1 MGAEQEELVDS
12 GRMAELASLGDP
24 SLVRVVVDIFF
35 NTVPDQVR
43 ELREAAARGD
53 AGGVRT
59 AGHTIKGGA
68 ASAGFPALSQVAA
81 AIEDAGR
88 DGRTEHFADLI
99 TKLDDLI
106 GRTRAAVEA
115 ELA

>member
-1 MGAEQEELVDS
+1 MRAEQEVLIDS

-24 SLVRVVVDIFF
+24 SLVRHVVDIFF
-35 NTVPDQVR
+35 NTVPDQLR
-43 ELREAAARGD
+43 ELHTAAAQGD
-53 AGGVRT
+53 ASGVRN

-81 AIEDAGR
+81 ALEDAGR
-88 DGRTEHFADLI
+88 DGHADQFAGLIAELEDLVE
-99 TKLDDLI
+99 
-106 GRTRAAVEA
+106 RTRRAADE